1 MENEIGKLQAIIRN
15 RNYQGL
21 VPLAEAL
28 NRKLKDKYLEVAIVG
43 QFKCGKSSLV
53 NHLLQTDILPTGV
66 TPVTAVVARIQYGEA
81 PRCLICTE
89 DGQTREIDLNEL
101 PLYIVEEYNP
111 GNAKKVILADVWL
124 PQMQHLEPLRLV
136 DTPGLGSIFAHNSEA
151 TRQWLVNLSAALITV
166 SAERPLAADDLTLI
180 SEIRRYAPRTAIVIT
195 KKDLF
200 EPPQLEKI
208 GSYITQ
214 TLEASFK
221 EKPQLYFYSVKNG
234 ETERDQLIQHFF
246 QPLMNEFTQ
255 VSEEVIRHKLNTLA
269 AECEGLLSLSLRAAQ
284 NTEAENLQLR
294 DLIIEG
300 QTRLDNITHEL
311 SLITQ
316 DLQRKSLHFTEGILL
331 PHLPRLIAEINA
343 DFGQA
348 YPTVKKNLYQTSRWF
363 EQWLSNELR
372 DKIREIINQQMPE
385 LERFHEDMRQRY
397 TFFFEAITSKLK
409 AKVEQHTGIRLPER
423 GFALEIPGDLK
434 PDISISYTFDT
445 QIDLLW
451 FLIPMR
457 WFRSYFRKIF
467 LSRAEQECEKNLR
480 RQASDLADILNNLSR
495 EYSQITLKE
504 LENEIATIENI
515 LLERKPD
522 IEGLLQDAEIVRS
535 VRHKLGNQLTHP

>member
-1 MENEIGKLQAIIRN
+1 MESDIGKLQAIIKSRK
-15 RNYQGL
+15 YHGL
-21 VPLAEAL
+21 IPLAEAL
-28 NRKLKDKYLEVAIVG
+28 TRKLKDNHLEVAIVG

-53 NHLLQTDILPTGV
+53 NHLLKTDILPTGV
-66 TPVTAVVARIQYGEA
+66 TPVTAVVTRIQYGEA
-81 PRCLICTE
+81 PRCLIWTE
-89 DGQTREIDLNEL
+89 DGQTREIDLKEL

-124 PQMQHLEPLRLV
+124 PQMQHLGPLRLV
-136 DTPGLGSIFAHNSEA
+136 DTPGLGSIFTHNSEA

-166 SAERPLAADDLTLI
+166 SAERPLAADDLSLI
-180 SEIRRYAPRTAIVIT
+180 TEIRRYAPRTAIIIT

-208 GSYITQ
+208 GTYIAQ

-234 ETERDQLIQHFF
+234 EAERDYLVQHFF

-255 VSEEVIRHKLNTLA
+255 VNEEVIRHKLNTLA
-269 AECEGLLSLSLRAAQ
+269 AECEGLLSLSLKAAQ

-300 QTRLDNITHEL
+300 QTRLDNIIHEL

-316 DLQRKSLHFTEGILL
+316 DIQRKSLRFTEETLL
-331 PHLPRLIAEINA
+331 PHLPGLIAEVSSA
-343 DFGQA
+343 FDLA
-348 YPTVKKNLYQTSRWF
+348 YPAIKKNLYQTSRWF
-363 EQWLSNELR
+363 EQWLSNELGKR
-372 DKIREIINQQMPE
+372 IREIINSEMPE

-409 AKVEQHTGIRLPER
+409 ARVEQHTGIRLPER

-457 WFRSYFRKIF
+457 WFRNYFKTIF
-467 LSRAEQECEKNLR
+467 MSRAEEECEKNLR
-480 RQASDLADILNNLSR
+480 RQASDLADILNNLAR
-495 EYSQITLKE
+495 EYSHITLRE

-515 LLERKPD
+515 LLEREPD
-522 IEGLLQDAEIVRS
+522 IEGLQKDLEIVRDIEIK
-535 VRHKLGNQLTHP
+535 VAKNQPA